1 MTAPGPLAGRNPYT
15 GAYQT
20 KQYDD
25 SHPAKESPLH
35 ALADPPTGALEAT
48 ASPSKLFLENTDP
61 PVGAGGT
68 VTPVVPGT

>member
-1 MTAPGPLAGRNPYT
+1 MTAPGPLAGSNPWT

-25 SHPAKESPLH
+25 SHPPKESPLH
-35 ALADPPTGALEAT
+35 ALADPPEGSIEAQ

-61 PVGAGGT
+61 PVGAGGIA
-68 VTPVVPGT
+68 PPRIPGT